1 MKTVTDYQN
10 KNILVLGIAK
20 SGYAAANLLK
30 SLGAN
35 VIVNDG
41 KPLANNELAA
51 ELQAKGMDVVCGG
64 HPLELLERNIALVVK
79 NPGIPYSNPL
89 LVAATEKQIPIIT
102 EIELAY
108 RISEAPFI
116 GITGS
121 NGKTTTTMLTFEM
134 LKEGEKHPAIAG
146 NIGTVACEVAQAAKA
161 NEVLVTE
168 LSSFQLMGVETFQPK
183 IAAFLNLFEAH
194 LDYHGT
200 KKEYGLAKANIFK
213 NQTAADY
220 SVINADDADVLE
232 LSANS
237 KGQKILF
244 STTKEIED
252 GACIK
257 ENALYFKGEKVVEI
271 KDIVLPGKH
280 NLENILAAM
289 SIAKLLGVANEAI
302 VAVLKRFTGVKHR
315 LEYVTTIHNRKFYND
330 SKATNI
336 LATEKALSAFTS
348 PVILLAGGLDRGNE
362 FDDLIPYFEQ
372 HVKAIVTYGQTAPK
386 LVHAAEK
393 AGLAIIEAVHHLE
406 EAVERAYAHSAD
418 GDVILLS
425 PACASWD
432 QFKTFEERGDIFIQA
447 VHKLI

>member
-220 SVINADDADVLE
+220 SVINADDADVME

-393 AGLAIIEAVHHLE
+393 AGVAIIEAVHHLE

>member
-89 LVAATEKQIPIIT
+89 LVAAKEKQIPIIT

-134 LKEGEKHPAIAG
+134 LKEGEKHPVIAG
-146 NIGTVACEVAQAAKA
+146 NIGTVACEVAQSAKA

-183 IAAFLNLFEAH
+183 VAAFLNLFEAH

-220 SVINADDADVLE
+220 SVINADDADVMA
-232 LSANS
+232 LSADS

-244 STTKEIED
+244 SATKEIED
-252 GACIK
+252 GAYIK

-271 KDIVLPGKH
+271 KDVVLPGKH

-330 SKATNI
+330 SKATNM

-393 AGLAIIEAVHHLE
+393 AGLAIIETVNHLE
-406 EAVERAYAHSAD
+406 EAVERAYAHSTD

>member
-20 SGYAAANLLK
+20 SGYAAATLLK

-41 KPLANNELAA
+41 KPLADNILAA

-64 HPLELLERNIALVVK
+64 HPLELLERNISLVVK

-89 LVAATEKQIPIIT
+89 LVAAKEKQIPIVT
-102 EIELAY
+102 EVELAY
-108 RISEAPFI
+108 RISKAPFV

-134 LKEGEKHPAIAG
+134 LKEGQKHPVIAG
-146 NIGTVACEVAQAAKA
+146 NIGTVACEVAQTAKE
-161 NEVLVTE
+161 NEIVVTE

-200 KKEYGLAKANIFK
+200 KEEYGLAKANIFK
-213 NQTAADY
+213 NQTKADY
-220 SVINADDADVLE
+220 SVINADDADVMA
-232 LSANS
+232 LSENS
-237 KGQKILF
+237 KGQKVLF
-244 STTKEIED
+244 SATKVIED
-252 GACIK
+252 GAYIK
-257 ENALYFKGEKVVEI
+257 EDALYFKGEKVVDI

-289 SIAKLLGVANEAI
+289 SIAKLSGVANEAI
-302 VAVLKRFTGVKHR
+302 IAVLKRFTGVKHR
-315 LEYVTTIHNRKFYND
+315 LEYVTTLNNRKFYND
-330 SKATNI
+330 SKATNM
-336 LATEKALSAFTS
+336 LATEKALSAFTQ
-348 PVILLAGGLDRGNE
+348 PTILLAGGLDRGNE
-362 FDDLIPYFEQ
+362 FDDLIPYFE
-372 HVKAIVTYGQTAPK
+372 HVKAIVAYGQTAPK
-386 LVHAAEK
+386 LVKAAQK
-393 AGLAIIEAVHHLE
+393 AGLDMIETVDNLE
-406 EAVERAYAHSAD
+406 EAVEKAYALSAD

>member
-1 MKTVTDYQN
+1 LKTVIDYQN

-20 SGYAAANLLK
+20 SGYAAATLLK

-41 KPLANNELAA
+41 KPFADNVLAA

-64 HPLELLERNIALVVK
+64 HPLELLERNISLVVK

-89 LVAATEKQIPIIT
+89 LVAAKEKQIPIVT

-108 RISEAPFI
+108 RVSEAPFV

-134 LKEGEKHPAIAG
+134 LKEGQKHPVIAG
-146 NIGTVACEVAQAAKA
+146 NIGTVACEVAQFAKE
-161 NEVLVTE
+161 NEVVVTE

-183 IAAFLNLFEAH
+183 IAVFLNLFEAH

-200 KKEYGLAKANIFK
+200 KAEYGLAKANIFK
-213 NQTAADY
+213 SQTETDY
-220 SVINADDADVLE
+220 SVMNADDTDVMA

-237 KGQKILF
+237 KGQKVLF
-244 STTKEIED
+244 SATKVIED

-257 ENALYFKGEKVVEI
+257 DGALYFKGEKVVEI

-302 VAVLKRFTGVKHR
+302 VLVLKRFTGVKHR
-315 LEYVTTIHNRKFYND
+315 LEYVTTINNRKFYND
-330 SKATNI
+330 SKATNM
-336 LATEKALSAFTS
+336 LATEKALSAFTQ

-362 FDDLIPYFEQ
+362 FDDLIPYFE

-386 LVHAAEK
+386 LVKAAEK
-393 AGLAIIEAVHHLE
+393 AGLDIIETVDNLE

>member
-1 MKTVTDYQN
+1 M
-10 KNILVLGIAK
+10 
-20 SGYAAANLLK
+20 
-30 SLGAN
+30 
-35 VIVNDG
+35 
-41 KPLANNELAA
+41 
-51 ELQAKGMDVVCGG
+51 
-64 HPLELLERNIALVVK
+64 
-79 NPGIPYSNPL
+79 
-89 LVAATEKQIPIIT
+89 
-102 EIELAY
+102 
-108 RISEAPFI
+108 
-116 GITGS
+116 
-121 NGKTTTTMLTFEM
+121 
-134 LKEGEKHPAIAG
+134 
-146 NIGTVACEVAQAAKA
+146 
-161 NEVLVTE
+161 
-168 LSSFQLMGVETFQPK
+168 
-183 IAAFLNLFEAH
+183 
-194 LDYHGT
+194 
-200 KKEYGLAKANIFK
+200 
-213 NQTAADY
+213 
-220 SVINADDADVLE
+220 INADDADVME

-386 LVHAAEK
+386 LVHATEK

>member
-20 SGYAAANLLK
+20 SGYAAATLLK

-41 KPLANNELAA
+41 KPLADNILAA

-64 HPLELLERNIALVVK
+64 HPLELLERNISLVVK

-89 LVAATEKQIPIIT
+89 LVAAKEKQIPIVT
-102 EIELAY
+102 EVELAY
-108 RISEAPFI
+108 RISKALFV

-134 LKEGEKHPAIAG
+134 LKEGQKHPVIAG
-146 NIGTVACEVAQAAKA
+146 NIGTVACEVAQTAKE
-161 NEVLVTE
+161 NEIVVTE

-200 KKEYGLAKANIFK
+200 KEEYGLAKANIFK
-213 NQTAADY
+213 NQTKADY
-220 SVINADDADVLE
+220 SVINADDADVMA
-232 LSANS
+232 LSENS
-237 KGQKILF
+237 KGQKVLF
-244 STTKEIED
+244 SATKVIED
-252 GACIK
+252 GAYIK
-257 ENALYFKGEKVVEI
+257 EDALYFKGEKVVDI

-289 SIAKLLGVANEAI
+289 SIAKLSGVANEAI
-302 VAVLKRFTGVKHR
+302 IAVLKRFTGVKHR
-315 LEYVTTIHNRKFYND
+315 LEYVTTLNNRKFYND
-330 SKATNI
+330 SKATNM
-336 LATEKALSAFTS
+336 LATEKALSAFTQ
-348 PVILLAGGLDRGNE
+348 PTILLAGGLDRGNE
-362 FDDLIPYFEQ
+362 FDDLIPYFE
-372 HVKAIVTYGQTAPK
+372 HVKAIVAYGQTAPK
-386 LVHAAEK
+386 LVKAAQK
-393 AGLAIIEAVHHLE
+393 AGLDMIETVDNLE
-406 EAVERAYAHSAD
+406 EAVEKAYALSAD

>member
-89 LVAATEKQIPIIT
+89 LVAAKEKQIPIIT

-108 RISEAPFI
+108 RISEVPFI

-134 LKEGEKHPAIAG
+134 LKEGEKYPVIAG
-146 NIGTVACEVAQAAKA
+146 NIGTVACEVAQSVKG

-183 IAAFLNLFEAH
+183 VAAFLNLFEAH

-220 SVINADDADVLE
+220 SVINADDADVMA
-232 LSANS
+232 LSADS

-244 STTKEIED
+244 SATKEIED

-271 KDIVLPGKH
+271 KDVVLPGKH

-330 SKATNI
+330 SKATNM

-393 AGLAIIEAVHHLE
+393 AGLAIIETVNHLE
-406 EAVERAYAHSAD
+406 EAVERAYAHSTD

>member
-220 SVINADDADVLE
+220 SVINADDADVME

>member
-20 SGYAAANLLK
+20 SGYAAATLLK

-41 KPLANNELAA
+41 KPLADNVLAA

-64 HPLELLERNIALVVK
+64 HPLELLERNISLVVK

-89 LVAATEKQIPIIT
+89 LVAAKEKQIPIVT
-102 EIELAY
+102 EVELAY
-108 RISEAPFI
+108 RISAAPFV

-134 LKEGEKHPAIAG
+134 LKEGEKHPVIAG
-146 NIGTVACEVAQAAKA
+146 NIGTVACEVAQFAKES
-161 NEVLVTE
+161 EVVVTE

-183 IAAFLNLFEAH
+183 VAAFLNLFEAH

-200 KKEYGLAKANIFK
+200 KKEYGLAKANLFK
-213 NQTAADY
+213 NQTETDY
-220 SVINADDADVLE
+220 SVINADDAEVMA

-237 KGQKILF
+237 KGQKVLF
-244 STTKEIED
+244 SATKVIED

-257 ENALYFKGEKVVEI
+257 DGALYFQGEKVVEI

-289 SIAKLLGVANEAI
+289 SIAKLLGVTNDAI
-302 VAVLKRFTGVKHR
+302 VTVLKRFTGVKHR
-315 LEYVTTIHNRKFYND
+315 LEYVATINNRKFYND
-330 SKATNI
+330 SKATNM
-336 LATEKALSAFTS
+336 LATEKALSAFTQ
-348 PVILLAGGLDRGNE
+348 PIILLAGGLDRGNE
-362 FDDLIPYFEQ
+362 FDELIPYFE
-372 HVKAIVTYGQTAPK
+372 HVKAIVTFGQTAPK
-386 LVHAAEK
+386 LVKTAEK
-393 AGLAIIEAVHHLE
+393 AGLDVIETVNNLE
-406 EAVERAYAHSAD
+406 EAVERAYAHSVD

>member
-1 MKTVTDYQN
+1 MTDYQN

-20 SGYAAANLLK
+20 SGYAAATLLK
-30 SLGAN
+30 NLGAN

-41 KPLANNELAA
+41 KPLADNALAA

-64 HPLELLERNIALVVK
+64 HPLELLERNISLVVK

-89 LVAATEKQIPIIT
+89 LVAAKEKQIPIVT
-102 EIELAY
+102 EVELAY
-108 RISEAPFI
+108 CISEAPFV

-134 LKEGEKHPAIAG
+134 LKEGQKHPVIAG
-146 NIGTVACEVAQAAKA
+146 NIGTVACEVTQGAKES
-161 NEVLVTE
+161 EVVVTE
-168 LSSFQLMGVETFQPK
+168 LSSFQLMGVETFRPK

-213 NQTAADY
+213 SQTETDY
-220 SVINADDADVLE
+220 SVINADDADVMSLA
-232 LSANS
+232 ANS
-237 KGQKILF
+237 KGQKVLF
-244 STTKEIED
+244 SATKEIED
-252 GACIK
+252 GACVK
-257 ENALYFKGEKVVEI
+257 DNALYFKGEKVVEI
-271 KDIVLPGKH
+271 QDIVLPGKH

-302 VAVLKRFTGVKHR
+302 VTVLKRFTGVKHR
-315 LEYVTTIHNRKFYND
+315 LEYVTTIKNRKFYND
-330 SKATNI
+330 SKATNM
-336 LATEKALSAFTS
+336 LATEKALSAFTG

-362 FDDLIPYFEQ
+362 FDDLIPYFE
-372 HVKAIVTYGQTAPK
+372 HVKAIVTFGQTAPK
-386 LVHAAEK
+386 LVKAAEK
-393 AGLAIIEAVHHLE
+393 AGIDIIESVDNLE
-406 EAVERAYAHSAD
+406 EAVERAYVHSTD

>member
-41 KPLANNELAA
+41 KPLADNVLAL

-64 HPLELLERNIALVVK
+64 HPLELLERNISLVVK

-89 LVAATEKQIPIIT
+89 LVAAKEKGIPIVT
-102 EIELAY
+102 EVELAY
-108 RISEAPFI
+108 CVSEAPFI

-121 NGKTTTTMLTFEM
+121 NGKTTTTTLTFEM
-134 LKEGEKHPAIAG
+134 LKEGQKHPVIAG
-146 NIGTVACEVAQAAKA
+146 NIGTVACEVAQQAKE
-161 NEVLVTE
+161 NEVIVTE

-200 KKEYGLAKANIFK
+200 KKEYGLAKANLFK
-213 NQTAADY
+213 NQTEHDY
-220 SVINADDADVLE
+220 SVVNADDADVMKLV
-232 LSANS
+232 ADS

-244 STTKEIED
+244 STTKVIED
-252 GACIK
+252 GACIQDH
-257 ENALYFKGEKVVEI
+257 ALYFKGEKVI
-271 KDIVLPGKH
+271 DIDDIILPGKH

-302 VAVLKRFTGVKHR
+302 ALVLKRFTGVKHR
-315 LEYVTTIHNRKFYND
+315 LEYVTAINNRKFYND

-336 LATEKALSAFTS
+336 LATEKALSAFTQ

-362 FDDLIPYFEQ
+362 FDDLIPYFK
-372 HVKAIVTYGQTAPK
+372 HVKALLTFGQTAPK
-386 LVHAAEK
+386 LVKAAEK
-393 AGLAIIEAVHHLE
+393 AGIDVITCVDNVVEAVGE
-406 EAVERAYAHSAD
+406 AYALSEE

-432 QFKTFEERGDIFIQA
+432 QFKTFEERGDMFIQA